1 MAWEFDAPPDGAEE
15 LAALLEHNGV
25 DYLREGMRFR
35 FRFTSR
41 GCAWQTVCDC
51 RGALVLVYGLH
62 PARVEAPE
70 TALALCS
77 RLNAQVTEGGFFLQ
91 EGRFVFRTSARLTE
105 RFEARERIAAA
116 LEYNAAVLSSSWER
130 LAAGAQV
137 LDLPFLIQHAACRGF
152 GEYQQQAKFS
162 R

>member
-15 LAALLEHNGV
+15 LAALLEHSGV

-105 RFEARERIAAA
+105 RFEARNRIAAA
-116 LEYNAAVLSSSWER
+116 LEYNDAVLSSSWER
-130 LAAGAQV
+130 LAAGAQG
-137 LDLPFLIQHAACRGF
+137 LDLTF
-152 GEYQQQAKFS
+152 
-162 R
+162 